1 MQVKENFNGQK
12 NYGWRMP
19 MTPIPKIAT
28 CASVRRALPHYVT
41 HPEFVALAAD
51 EIKPSRVPARIDAL
65 RACKTITAGDDFLA
79 VAWMRDVKKSW
90 RTTLEPRLAFE
101 SAKGDVRYWWCWVKA
116 AKGWDVGTY
125 LVLAVDT
132 RGRLLRYAFYSDGAS
147 GDELRR
153 FYIRFHDANWQEEEV
168 CFHKEDELIEG
179 IRRMSMKDDN
189 VICSEE
195 RRDEYIQASRNS
207 DGTFYVEYQ
216 LYHMPWQLKCDKVSV
231 DELVRLIRLY
241 CAGGVPAIA
250 NECKWTC
257 CKRYDRKL
265 FDLGVALQDRLAEAE
280 TSRHTMIA
288 KTIRA
293 LGVNE
298 KTRKGT
304 VVYPLFVDKN
314 DRPVRWTTSQ
324 YYLPKRLS
332 KRERSVVDVSAA
344 LFDGSWAH
352 YAHVVGEIFA
362 EGRGVGRDYQL
373 ALFWEKRAA
382 KLGSTECKHAI
393 ERLTALIDPNRKK
406 KSMTLRLELEG
417 KLKKVCADFS
427 AEKMSLDEVGELV
440 CDVESSYENSLYD
453 AVLTKEDA
461 REVWKSIHK
470 AYEILGAKDVS

>member
-332 KRERSVVDVSAA
+332 KRDRSIVEVAAA

-352 YAHVVGEIFA
+352 YAHVAGRIFA
-362 EGRGVGRDYQL
+362 EGKGIGQDNRI

-382 KLGSTECKHAI
+382 KLGSTDCKHAI
-393 ERLTALIDPNRKK
+393 AQLAALLDPNREK
-406 KSMTLRLELEG
+406 KSRALRIGHETRLKQLCEDYSQK
-417 KLKKVCADFS
+417 KLS
-427 AEKMSLDEVGELV
+427 QEKAIGWV
-440 CDVESSYENSLYD
+440 LYD
-453 AVLTKEDA
+453 KISFEGQSYDRLLTEGDICAVSKALGA
-461 REVWKSIHK
+461 
-470 AYEILGAKDVS
+470 AYEVLGIEE